1 MQSNTPG
8 GANVSGISLNVTKTE
23 IKNQITTPGQIGM
36 LNESMKINNIEFQ
49 SKKK

>member
-8 GANVSGISLNVTKTE
+8 NNISGISLNVTKTE

-36 LNESMKINNIEFQ
+36 LNESMKMSNIEFE